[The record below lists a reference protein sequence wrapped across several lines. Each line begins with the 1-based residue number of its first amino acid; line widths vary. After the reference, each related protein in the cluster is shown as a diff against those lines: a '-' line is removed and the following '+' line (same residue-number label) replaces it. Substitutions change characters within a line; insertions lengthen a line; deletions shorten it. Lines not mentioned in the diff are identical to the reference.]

1 MGPRRNVPFGAY
13 GDHEPN
19 ICIEIGAP
27 ANRRRAEG
35 SLYVLETAFTVQRA
49 LCTFE
54 GKGHP
59 VHEALCTFTGE
70 GPCHPNAAKVG
81 PNSLKFQMDAK
92 VHPTPRAAGVLS
104 LSRTGQ
110 SFGLFKPN
118 GTELQKK
125 S

>member
-1 MGPRRNVPFGAY
+1 MAKLLGEEIVRIIRKYKERAWHLQIPRQGGLGPQIAQKLYRNVPFGAY

-59 VHEALCTFTGE
+59 VQ
-70 GPCHPNAAKVG
+70 KV
-81 PNSLKFQMDAK
+81 
-92 VHPTPRAAGVLS
+92 TPWSQFA
-104 LSRTGQ
+104 
-110 SFGLFKPN
+110 
-118 GTELQKK
+118 
-125 S
+125 